1 MSTRIASLIAFPLAS
16 LFAAGALAAAVVG
29 QPAPAFSVKD
39 IAGKTVSLA
48 DFKGKTVVLEW
59 HNFGCPFVQKH
70 YNSGNMQGMQKNFSG
85 QVVWLAVNST
95 EPGHQDYVKPAAIR
109 KKLNEMGAVPA
120 AYLMDESGEMGK
132 AYGVEV
138 LLRKT
143 RGRLT
148 GWVSYTLYR
157 TLRDFEAI
165 NEGATYPARHD
176 RIHDLAFVGM
186 YELTPRWQLSATW
199 VFNTGDA
206 ATFPSGTY
214 DFEGKRVPY
223 YTERNGYRFP
233 SYHRLDLGA
242 TFIARKTKRY
252 ESSWNFSVYNTYGRQ
267 NVYAISFAA
276 KDDNPEQNE
285 ATQIALFRWIPS
297 ATWNFKF

>member
-132 AYGVEV
+132 AYGAKV
-138 LLRKT
+138 
-143 RGRLT
+143 
-148 GWVSYTLYR
+148 
-157 TLRDFEAI
+157 
-165 NEGATYPARHD
+165 
-176 RIHDLAFVGM
+176 
-186 YELTPRWQLSATW
+186 TPHMFI
-199 VFNTGDA
+199 VD
-206 ATFPSGTY
+206 PSG
-214 DFEGKRVPY
+214 KV
-223 YTERNGYRFP
+223 
-233 SYHRLDLGA
+233 
-242 TFIARKTKRY
+242 
-252 ESSWNFSVYNTYGRQ
+252 VYNG
-267 NVYAISFAA
+267 AIDDKRSADVKDMRTANNFVFAA
-276 KDDNPEQNE
+276 LMDLKNGKPV
-285 ATQIALFRWIPS
+285 AIASNAPYGCTIKYR
-297 ATWNFKF
+297 